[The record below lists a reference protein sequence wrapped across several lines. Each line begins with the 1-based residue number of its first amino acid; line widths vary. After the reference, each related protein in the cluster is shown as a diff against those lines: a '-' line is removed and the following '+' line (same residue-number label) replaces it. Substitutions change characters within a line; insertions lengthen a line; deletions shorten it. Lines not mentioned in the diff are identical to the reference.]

1 MALSCVPP
9 LTSKFQ
15 KSCDAAWLRSPGAE
29 PITRHVSLE
38 SVLGDAPGHP
48 PFVAEKTPPFVE
60 GEVHVLARCRFQGC
74 DRGALAWRQAFYSV
88 DLVDGALRVF
98 RSDEDRR
105 TWRRQGGENLAKW
118 AAVIGGDH
126 VVADVAAAPPPSA
139 GKRNRRSRRAPTL
152 EDVPESEEDDESP
165 LASSLEDAASREGD
179 LPLRNRPAP
188 RSCADGA
195 RDVDYCSFE
204 VWKRADVGDDGSGA
218 PLLKF
223 AAAPDDRDDLDVLHD
238 ALEAISLTSATHVI
252 EP

>member
-29 PITRHVSLE
+29 PMTRHVSLE

-126 VVADVAAAPPPSA
+126 IGFAFA
-139 GKRNRRSRRAPTL
+139 GDFHRFSQRRDIT
-152 EDVPESEEDDESP
+152 
-165 LASSLEDAASREGD
+165 
-179 LPLRNRPAP
+179 
-188 RSCADGA
+188 
-195 RDVDYCSFE
+195 
-204 VWKRADVGDDGSGA
+204 
-218 PLLKF
+218 
-223 AAAPDDRDDLDVLHD
+223 
-238 ALEAISLTSATHVI
+238 
-252 EP
+252 

>member
-15 KSCDAAWLRSPGAE
+15 KSCDAAWLRCPAGE
-29 PITRHVSLE
+29 PMTRQVSRD
-38 SVLGDAPGHP
+38 SVVGDAPENTSVVAKNTP
-48 PFVAEKTPPFVE
+48 SFFVEKTPSFVAEKTPPFVE

-126 VVADVAAAPPPSA
+126 VVATPRRAASA

-188 RSCADGA
+188 
-195 RDVDYCSFE
+195 
-204 VWKRADVGDDGSGA
+204 VWKRADVGGDGSGA